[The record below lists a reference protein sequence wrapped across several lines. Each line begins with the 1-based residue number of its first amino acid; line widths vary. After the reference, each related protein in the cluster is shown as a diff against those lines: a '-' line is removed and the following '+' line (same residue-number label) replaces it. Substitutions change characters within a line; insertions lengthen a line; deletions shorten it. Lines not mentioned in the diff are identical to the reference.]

1 MPEAEYRQAIYD
13 IDRIYYRPGKFRKKR
28 PRLERFLDHPDERV
42 RAYVQ
47 GVLQPPDWLLEIW
60 REEAERE
67 EEMAA
72 MAEQRA
78 DSAGDESWA
87 AGDPA
92 RSDEEIPF

>member
-28 PRLERFLDHPDERV
+28 PRLERFL
-42 RAYVQ
+42 AYVQ